1 MDKKAGL
8 FAIIVVCLGLLVYL
22 TVTGTPE
29 RLYPPPLPAPAEQ
42 RPGAAHGEDVKAPDF
57 TLESLQ
63 GKSFSLSDFRGKA
76 VILNF
81 WSPTCP
87 PCLMQLPSFQKL
99 YQAMSGKNLQ
109 VVLVTPANKAMA
121 RDTKEKYNISVPI
134 LLDKNGQVENLY
146 QVRSHPQTFVL
157 APDGTVKKVVPGPYD
172 WAHESVI
179 AYLEKL
185 AGQKTG
191 RQK

>member
-1 MDKKAGL
+1 MEKKVGL
-8 FAIIVVCLGLLVYL
+8 FAIIVVCLGMLVYL

-42 RPGAAHGEDVKAPDF
+42 RTGAAPGEEVKAPDF

-63 GKSFSLSDFRGKA
+63 GERHSLSDFRGKP

-87 PCLMQLPSFQKL
+87 PCLMQMPSFQKL
-99 YQAMSGKNLQ
+99 QEAISEQNLQ
-109 VVLVTPANKAMA
+109 IILVTPANKAMA
-121 RDTKEKYNISVPI
+121 RDIKEKFDIAVPV
-134 LLDKNGQVENLY
+134 LLDKNGQVEKLY
-146 QVRSHPQTFVL
+146 QVRSHPLTFVL
-157 APDGTVKKVVPGPYD
+157 APDGTVRKVVPGPYD
-172 WAHESVI
+172 WAHESVV
-179 AYLEKL
+179 AYLKKL

-191 RQK
+191 EQN